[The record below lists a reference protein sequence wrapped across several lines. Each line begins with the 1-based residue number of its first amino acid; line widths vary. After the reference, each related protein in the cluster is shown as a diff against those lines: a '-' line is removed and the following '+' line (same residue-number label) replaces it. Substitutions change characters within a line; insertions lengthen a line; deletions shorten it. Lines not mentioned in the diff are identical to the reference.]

1 MPNTH
6 TNGWRAGQLF
16 LGLLALLLTILATIF
31 TDRLVMARNQAVD
44 QEKISTLER
53 KTDRITE
60 EYVRKDWLDVRLQ
73 AVEGQLNRLEAAQIE
88 MNKLLQRRKGER

>member
-1 MPNTH
+1 MLNTH
-6 TNGWRAGQLF
+6 TNGWRIGQF
-16 LGLLALLLTILATIF
+16 TLGLLALILTVLATIF

-53 KTDRITE
+53 TTNRIAE
-60 EYVRKDWLDVRLQ
+60 EYVRKDWLDLRLQ

-88 MNKLLQRRKGER
+88 TNKLLQRRKNGN